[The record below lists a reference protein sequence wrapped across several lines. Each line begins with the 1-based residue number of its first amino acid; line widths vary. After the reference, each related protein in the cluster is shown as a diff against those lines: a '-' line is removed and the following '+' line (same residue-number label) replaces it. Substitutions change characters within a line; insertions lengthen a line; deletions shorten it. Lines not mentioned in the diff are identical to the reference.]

1 MEFWQSSVNRDTRT
15 NAVSAFAPGRIE
27 VLGNHTDYNDG
38 LVLSA
43 AIDRGLTVTG
53 TGRDD
58 DLIRLSSDLLG
69 KVELTLHDRASQ
81 SGPTWA
87 TYVLGVARE
96 LVELGVSI
104 GGFEMKIAATLP
116 PRSGLASSA
125 ALEVAT
131 ALFLLKLQQQTLQ
144 PMEIANLCRRAEQR
158 SAGVQSG
165 LLDQVTSLCGLANHL
180 VYFDSRAESIQLIP
194 FPSDLAFIVAQSGK
208 QRELWR
214 GDYNLRREQTAVAAH
229 ALGVRA
235 LREVSSRALKK
246 RTDLDPLLS
255 RRACHIVGEN
265 ERVDQA
271 VQALKTNDANKLGQL
286 MNQSHESSR
295 HNFENTTPE
304 LDLVVD
310 LARTLP
316 GVLGARLTGAGF
328 GGAALAL
335 CRRSQAQEAVRQLRD
350 AYHKKIGI
358 NAEMFICSIGD
369 GARPIR

>member
-1 MEFWQSSVNRDTRT
+1 MNHDTRT
-15 NAVSAFAPGRIE
+15 KAVSAFAPGRIE
-27 VLGNHTDYNDG
+27 VLGNHTDYNGG
-38 LVLSA
+38 LVLAA

-53 TGRDD
+53 TRRDD

-69 KVELTLHDRASQ
+69 GVELTLHDRTSQ

-87 TYVLGVARE
+87 NYVLGVARE
-96 LVELGVSI
+96 LIELGVSI
-104 GGFEMKIAATLP
+104 DGFEMKVAGTLP
-116 PRSGLASSA
+116 PCSGLASSA
-125 ALEVAT
+125 ALEVVT
-131 ALFLLKLQQQTLQ
+131 ALFLLKMQERTLQ

-165 LLDQVTSLCGLANHL
+165 LLDQVTSLCGRANHL
-180 VYFDSRAESIQLIP
+180 IYFDSRTESIQLIP

-208 QRELWR
+208 QRELSR
-214 GDYNLRREQTAVAAH
+214 GDYNLRREQTAAAAH

-246 RTDLDPLLS
+246 RADLDPVLS
-255 RRACHIVGEN
+255 KRARHVVGEN

-271 VQALKTNDANKLGQL
+271 VQALKTKHANKLGQL
-286 MNQSHESSR
+286 MNESHESSR
-295 HNFENTTPE
+295 HNFENSTPE
-304 LDLVVD
+304 LDLLVD

-328 GGAALAL
+328 GGAVIAL
-335 CRRSQAQEAVRQLRD
+335 CRRSRADEVVRQLYD
-350 AYHKKIGI
+350 AYHEKTGI
-358 NAEMFICSIGD
+358 SAEMFICSIAD

>member
-1 MEFWQSSVNRDTRT
+1 
-15 NAVSAFAPGRIE
+15 
-27 VLGNHTDYNDG
+27 
-38 LVLSA
+38 
-43 AIDRGLTVTG
+43 
-53 TGRDD
+53 
-58 DLIRLSSDLLG
+58 
-69 KVELTLHDRASQ
+69 
-81 SGPTWA
+81 
-87 TYVLGVARE
+87 
-96 LVELGVSI
+96 
-104 GGFEMKIAATLP
+104 
-116 PRSGLASSA
+116 
-125 ALEVAT
+125 
-131 ALFLLKLQQQTLQ
+131 
-144 PMEIANLCRRAEQR
+144 
-158 SAGVQSG
+158 
-165 LLDQVTSLCGLANHL
+165 LCGLANHL

>member
-1 MEFWQSSVNRDTRT
+1 VNRDTRT
-15 NAVSAFAPGRIE
+15 KAVSAFAPGRIE
-27 VLGNHTDYNDG
+27 VLGNHADYNEG
-38 LVLSA
+38 LVLGA

-69 KVELTLHDRASQ
+69 DVELTLHDRTSQ

-87 TYVLGVARE
+87 NYALGVARE
-96 LVELGVSI
+96 LIELGVSI
-104 GGFEMKIAATLP
+104 GGFEMKVTGTLP

-131 ALFLLKLQQQTLQ
+131 ALFLLKLQERTLQ
-144 PMEIANLCRRAEQR
+144 PMEIAKLCRRAEQR

-165 LLDQVTSLCGLANHL
+165 LLDQVMSLCGRANHL
-180 VYFDSRAESIQLIP
+180 IYFDSRAESIQLIP
-194 FPSDLAFIVAQSGK
+194 FPSDLAFVVAQSGK
-208 QRELWR
+208 QRELSQ
-214 GDYNLRREQTAVAAH
+214 GDYNLRREQTAAAAH
-229 ALGVRA
+229 ALGVRT
-235 LREVSSRALKK
+235 LREVSSRDLEK
-246 RTDLDPLLS
+246 RADLDPLLS
-255 RRACHIVGEN
+255 GRARHVVGEN

-271 VQALKTNDANKLGQL
+271 VQALKTKDATKLGQL

-295 HNFENTTPE
+295 HNFENSTPE
-304 LDLVVD
+304 LDLLVD

-328 GGAALAL
+328 GGAVLAL
-335 CRRSQAQEAVRQLRD
+335 CRRPQAQEAARQLHD
-350 AYHKKIGI
+350 AYHQKIGI
-358 NAEMFICSIGD
+358 SAEMFICSIGD